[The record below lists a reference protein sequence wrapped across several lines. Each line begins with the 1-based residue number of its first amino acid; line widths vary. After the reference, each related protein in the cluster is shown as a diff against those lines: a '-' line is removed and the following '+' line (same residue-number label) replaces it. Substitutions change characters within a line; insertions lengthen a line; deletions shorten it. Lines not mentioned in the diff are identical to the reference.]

1 MCGIVGILSF
11 DIKKWPINIPDLVA
25 MRDTMIHRGP
35 DGKGLWVNK
44 NKTIGLGHRRLSIV
58 DLSTSASQPMVYA
71 DDQYVISFNGEIYN
85 HDELRQELE
94 GLGHTEWKTNHSDTE
109 VILHAYDEWGID
121 CIHKFKGMF
130 AIALWD
136 NINQDLWLVR
146 DRLGIKPL
154 YYSHNNKGITFGSE
168 IKSILANREQSREV
182 DEEAL
187 FHYLSFLATP
197 APLTL
202 FKGIKKLAAGT
213 LAKINISGEIE
224 IKNWWDVWDNTSP
237 IDNLDEDKICA
248 ELTSNLNDAVKYRKM
263 GDVPIGVFLS
273 GGLDSSINLALF
285 KGQESQ
291 KVKTFSI
298 GYGDKQSSVADELP
312 FARLAS
318 EKFNSEHH
326 EYIISQEDLISFL
339 PDMIKYQDEP
349 IGDPVCVPVYFVS
362 KLAIKH
368 GVKVCQ
374 VGEGADE
381 LFCGYPSWKTFLQL
395 EKLNSIP
402 MPKVL
407 KYIAVQLLSSLGLR
421 NKLYTEFLRRAS
433 LGQPIFWGGAE
444 AFTENAKLDILSP
457 RLRKKFHGRS
467 SWEIIKPIHENFK
480 RNAHDTSF
488 LNWMSYLDLNLR
500 LPELLLMRVD
510 KMSMATSLEARVPF
524 LDHKFVEYALGILP
538 KLKVKT
544 GVLKYILKR
553 AVSGLIPKEII
564 NRKKQGFS
572 VPVDDWI
579 FDKLGQK
586 AEITLRTFCEKTD
599 FFDPRAIN
607 SLLKSGSAR
616 QIWYLL
622 NFALWWEEY
631 IGDNVNKKNK

>member
-11 DIKKWPINIPDLVA
+11 DIEKWPINIPDLVA

-58 DLSTSASQPMVYA
+58 DLSNSASQPMVYA

-94 GLGHTEWKTNHSDTE
+94 NLGHTEWKTNHSDTE
-109 VILHAYDEWGID
+109 VILKAYHEWGID
-121 CIHKFKGMF
+121 CIHKFRGMF

-154 YYSHNNKGITFGSE
+154 YYSHNDKGITFGSE
-168 IKSILANREQSREV
+168 IKSILANPSQSREV

-213 LAKINISGEIE
+213 LARIDISGEIE
-224 IKNWWDVWDNTSP
+224 IKHWWDVWDDASP
-237 IDNLDEDKICA
+237 IDNFDEDKICA
-248 ELTSNLNDAVKYRKM
+248 ELISNLNDAVKYQKM
-263 GDVPIGVFLS
+263 GDVPIGIFLS

-285 KGQESQ
+285 KRHENQ

-298 GYGDKQSSVADELP
+298 GYDNKQSSVADELP
-312 FARLAS
+312 FARLVA
-318 EKFNSEHH
+318 KKLNSEHH
-326 EYIISQEDLISFL
+326 EYIISQDDLISFL

-362 KLAIKH
+362 KLAKEN

-381 LFCGYPSWKTFLQL
+381 LFCGYPSWKIFLQL
-395 EKLNSIP
+395 EKFNSIP
-402 MPKVL
+402 MPKFL
-407 KYIAVQLLSSLGLR
+407 KFAAAHLLSSLRLK

-444 AFTENAKLDILSP
+444 AFTENAKFDILST
-457 RLRKKFHGRS
+457 RLKKKFKGRS
-467 SWEIIKPIHENFK
+467 SWEVIKPIHENFK
-480 RNAHDTSF
+480 KNAHDTSF

-524 LDHKFVEYALGILP
+524 LDHKFVSHALGIAP
-538 KLKVKT
+538 KLKIKT
-544 GVLKYILKR
+544 GILKYILKK
-553 AVSGLIPKEII
+553 AVCGIIPKEII
-564 NRKKQGFS
+564 RRKKQGFA
-572 VPVDDWI
+572 VPIDDWV

-586 AEITLRTFCEKTD
+586 AENTLRTFCRKTD
-599 FFDPRAIN
+599 FFDPTAIN

-616 QIWYLL
+616 QVWYLL

-631 IGDNVNKKNK
+631 IGNKTSAKNE